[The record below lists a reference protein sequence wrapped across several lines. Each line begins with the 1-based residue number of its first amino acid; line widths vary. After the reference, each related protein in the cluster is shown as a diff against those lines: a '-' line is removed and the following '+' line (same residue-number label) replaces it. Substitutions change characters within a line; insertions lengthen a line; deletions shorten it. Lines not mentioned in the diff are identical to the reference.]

1 MLYSRIFNK
10 LGDKAVLLCE
20 NVELRT
26 FCVLFFLE
34 REVLR
39 RNFA

>member
-26 FCVLFFLE
+26 IFLGK
-34 REVLR
+34 RS
-39 RNFA
+39 FKA